1 MCYGTVRIASS
12 VSWRLP
18 SAIQSALAAIL
29 AAACSTLPPSPR
41 WLVNKRRYTEACDAM
56 DKLGLP
62 RGELELDSA
71 ILSPSSTSSSLTDI
85 ETMKT
90 NRFAEVFTKPY
101 WKQTVIGMFMM
112 VMCQFSGIDAVLY
125 VRVTWAQIYHCYE
138 KANISSMHRHCLN
151 KPDSQAHP
159 AVSWRLALP
168 VFLVWL

>member
-1 MCYGTVRIASS
+1 
-12 VSWRLP
+12 
-18 SAIQSALAAIL
+18 
-29 AAACSTLPPSPR
+29 
-41 WLVNKRRYTEACDAM
+41 M

-112 VMCQFSGIDAVLY
+112 VMCQFSGIDGVLY
-125 VRVTWAQIYHCYE
+125 VRVT
-138 KANISSMHRHCLN
+138 
-151 KPDSQAHP
+151 
-159 AVSWRLALP
+159 
-168 VFLVWL
+168 